1 MKKGMKETENDPR
14 THAQM
19 RRLLFSPLTAL
30 ICNYNRG
37 VSSAAKAAKIDLP
50 PRDKLLDEFEAIC
63 SQYKVKSFGEGMP
76 SIAEFVKLMR
86 EGGEL
91 LKKK

>member
-1 MKKGMKETENDPR
+1 
-14 THAQM
+14 
-19 RRLLFSPLTAL
+19 LTAI

-37 VSSAAKAAKIDLP
+37 VAARAKADKIDLP
-50 PRDKLLDEFEAIC
+50 SREKLLDEFEAIC

-91 LKKK
+91 LK